1 MYFTKFNASNKSILA
16 VKGAL
21 KTERTFLMSQKYKY
35 NHRGV
40 NKNRETTE
48 LYKKIIKPQIWK
60 HIQND

>member
-48 LYKKIIKPQIWK
+48 LYKKIIKPQI
-60 HIQND
+60 